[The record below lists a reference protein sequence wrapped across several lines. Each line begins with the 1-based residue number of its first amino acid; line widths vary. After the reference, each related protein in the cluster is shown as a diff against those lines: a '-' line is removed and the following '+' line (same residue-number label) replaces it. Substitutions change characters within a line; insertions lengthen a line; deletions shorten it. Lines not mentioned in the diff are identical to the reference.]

1 MIISNPVKIT
11 FTKKASLSSKYLL
24 RTKSVFTYIS
34 DDFDQAVCC
43 AASVADTL
51 HSRKQV
57 RRGITQQH
65 AHFVGLTSAA
75 AQRKRERQKFRLS
88 SLLSKFKEEN
98 WRCCNCLFT

>member
-88 SLLSKFKEEN
+88 SLLSQFKEEN